1 MQFTFRQQSG
11 PTTTT
16 NIEHQPSFD
25 KTKQTEITVSQ
36 FIVLNEPFLMQTK
49 SEFISIKKFA

>member
-1 MQFTFRQQSG
+1 MQFSFRQQSG

-25 KTKQTEITVSQ
+25 KSKLTEIAVSD
-36 FIVLNEPFLMQTK
+36 
-49 SEFISIKKFA
+49 